1 MNHLRVLIVDD
12 EPLVRQGIRHG
23 LSAVDGIEMIGEC
36 GSGVEAA
43 AAILSQRPDLVL
55 LDVQLQDC
63 TGLDV
68 VAQIGPQ
75 NMPPVIFI
83 TAYDEYA
90 VKAFELN
97 AVDYVLKP
105 FDDERLSSSI
115 RRAQERIT
123 ARKQNFLGEQ
133 LQALLDLPRK
143 RWPERIVVKNG
154 ERFDIV
160 ATETIDWIES
170 ANNYVQLHCGPRQYT
185 LGETLTSLG
194 NRLDPARFVRI
205 HRGRIINVSRLSAVH
220 AMLGGTYEIEL
231 RSGERISSGR
241 QYKNAIQAIIKN
253 HP

>member
-12 EPLVRQGIRHG
+12 EPLVRQGIRRG
-23 LSAVDGIEMIGEC
+23 LSALEGIEIIGEC
-36 GSGVEAA
+36 GSGFEAVT
-43 AAILSQRPDLVL
+43 AISSQRPDLVL
-55 LDVQLQDC
+55 LDVQLQDS

-105 FDDERLSSSI
+105 FDDERLTSSI
-115 RRAQERIT
+115 RRAQERIA
-123 ARKQNFLGEQ
+123 ARKQSFLGEQ
-133 LQALLDLPRK
+133 LEALLDFERK
-143 RWPERIVVKNG
+143 RWPQRIVVKNG

-160 ATETIDWIES
+160 ATEAIDWIES

-185 LGETLTSLG
+185 LGETLTSLE
-194 NRLDPARFVRI
+194 NRLDPQKFVRI
-205 HRGRIINVSRLSAVH
+205 HRGRIVNLARLTAVH

-231 RSGERISSGR
+231 RSGERLSSGR
-241 QYKNAIQAIIKN
+241 QYKDAIQAIIKSQA
-253 HP
+253 